1 MYRREGLIR
10 GVFFVFSPRRLR
22 RPSDKDNIILS
33 YLASRNTAD
42 FSPVGVV
49 SSLPSTSS
57 CVCVSSPLPLVHL
70 RRTSDPK
77 ADMNEEERKARDQQL
92 RSSIHTKLIES
103 GEYDR

>member
-33 YLASRNTAD
+33 YLALGTPLTFR
-42 FSPVGVV
+42 VGFV

-92 RSSIHTKLIES
+92 RSSIHKSLVES
-103 GEYDR
+103 GEYDK